1 MKRLRMIA
9 DTLCLLAI
17 LIAGAI
23 LVAGLNAGRIL
34 KHAVNIYGPARTKTD
49 IRLGDVDIQLFDA
62 QATLKELYI
71 GNPQDFTLP
80 KLLSAQ
86 SVFIRFERAS
96 LLGNPLVIERLEIDS
111 PDIAYEKTGMTD
123 NFKALLKNMEASS
136 ASAPAGE
143 PDNAAAAPEKK
154 KKKGRKVVIRELVI
168 SNAQV
173 TAIMEPRG
181 GKKQTL
187 TLSELRLNNVGG
199 SAGARPEKIARQ
211 VLSALYETIHPNA
224 GSIKRNSGPAGN
236 PAQSVGEGEKKT
248 TDKAAESIKKLFGK

>member
-9 DTLCLLAI
+9 DTLFLLAI
-17 LIAGAI
+17 LLAGAI

-34 KHAVNIYGPARTKTD
+34 KHAVNTYGPARTKTEV
-49 IRLGDVDIQLFDA
+49 RLGDVDIQLFDA

-71 GNPQDFTLP
+71 GNPQDFILP

-96 LLGNPLVIERLEIDS
+96 LLGNPLVLDRLEINA
-111 PDIAYEKTGMTD
+111 PDIGYEKTLKTD
-123 NFKALLKNMEASS
+123 NFKAFLQNMKTSPAG
-136 ASAPAGE
+136 APAE
-143 PDNAAAAPEKK
+143 QPDNATAASGKK
-154 KKKGRKVVIRELVI
+154 KKKGRKVIIRELVI
-168 SNAQV
+168 RNAQV
-173 TAIMEPRG
+173 TVIMEPQG
-181 GKKQTL
+181 GKQQTL

-224 GSIKRNSGPAGN
+224 GPVKRNSGPAGN
-236 PAQSVGEGEKKT
+236 PAPSVGEGKKKI
-248 TDKAAESIKKLFGK
+248 TDKGAEGIKKLFGK